1 MNKNNEIKE
10 ESSLLNESI
19 MKLLFKYSI
28 PAIIGMLV
36 SALYS
41 VVDRMYIG
49 NIPEVGAIAITG
61 IGVTMPFVT
70 ILIAFGM
77 LIGVGAAANISIK
90 LGQGKKNEAE
100 KIIASTLVVSGIV
113 GSVITVIGLVFCEE
127 ILRAFGASNA
137 SLVYAKKYM
146 DIILWGAALNIG
158 GYALGNTIRTDGS
171 PKISALIMVVSCAL
185 NIILDPIFI
194 FTMNMGIEGAAY
206 ATVLSQILTFCLTV
220 LYYRSKKSN
229 LKLKKENLVWDFNIA
244 KIIVIIGLPPFVMQL
259 VNCVIQILN
268 NNILKTYGGD
278 YAIGAMATVNG
289 ISMLCLMPMFGI
301 SQGSQPIIGYN
312 YGAKKYERVKQTLY
326 KPGLFALLL
335 IIIPYLILQFF
346 PDYVVKA
353 FNSDPTI
360 VNVAVRGLRIYTRC
374 MPAIAIGMTGTQLF
388 QAIAKPKI
396 ALLLSLS
403 RQALILI
410 PVTLILVKF
419 IKLDG
424 VWIAQPVSDF
434 LSAAITT
441 YFVFREF
448 KKFNSLEES
457 DEIPTE
463 SVETKWT

>member
-1 MNKNNEIKE
+1 MNKNNEIRE
-10 ESSLLNESI
+10 ESYLLNDSI
-19 MKLLFKYSI
+19 IKLLVKYSI

-70 ILIAFGM
+70 ILLAFGM
-77 LIGVGAAANISIK
+77 LIGVGSAANISIK
-90 LGQGKKNEAE
+90 LGQKKKNDAE
-100 KIIASTLVVSGIV
+100 KIIASTVIVSGVV
-113 GSVITVIGLVFCEE
+113 GVIITVVGLIFCEE

-137 SLVYAKKYM
+137 SIIYAKKYM
-146 DIILWGAALNIG
+146 DIILWGAAFNIA

-171 PKISALIMVVSCAL
+171 PKISAFIMIVSCAL
-185 NIILDPIFI
+185 NIVLDPIFI

-206 ATVLSQILTFCLTV
+206 ATVLSQVLTFCLAIF
-220 LYYRSKKSN
+220 YYKSKKSN

-259 VNCVIQILN
+259 VNCIIQILN

-289 ISMLCLMPMFGI
+289 ISMLCLMPLFGI
-301 SQGSQPIIGYN
+301 AQGSQPIIGYN
-312 YGAKKYERVKQTLY
+312 YGAKKYERVKETLY
-326 KPGLFALLL
+326 KSSIFGVLL

-346 PDYVVKA
+346 PDYVVRL
-353 FNSDPTI
+353 FNSDPYI
-360 VNVAVRGLRIYTRC
+360 VNIAVRGLRIYTRC
-374 MPAIAIGMTGTQLF
+374 MPAIAIGMIGSQLF
-388 QAIAKPKI
+388 QALAKPKI
-396 ALLLSLS
+396 ALFLSLA

-419 IKLDG
+419 VKLDG

-434 LSAAITT
+434 ISAVVTS

-448 KKFNSLEES
+448 KKFNKLQENEEIVS
-457 DEIPTE
+457 E